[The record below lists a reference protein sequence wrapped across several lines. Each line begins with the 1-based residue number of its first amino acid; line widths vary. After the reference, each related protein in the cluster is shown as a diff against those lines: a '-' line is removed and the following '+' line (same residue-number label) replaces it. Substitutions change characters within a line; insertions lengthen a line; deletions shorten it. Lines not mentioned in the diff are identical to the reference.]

1 MIRIYEKV
9 NGKLVESQGFSQD
22 CLIYLVS
29 PTSTEID
36 DISQKLS
43 IDSDLIYDS
52 LDPDERARIDI
63 SGKSTLLILKVPYR
77 DEDDKKIPYKTASLG
92 ILIGSDY
99 TLLISK
105 FNLEFLDIMIKR
117 SELNPHKKS
126 RLVFQIFYRN
136 ALLFLAY
143 LKEINKITDR
153 TEERLHESMRNNELE
168 TLMYLEKSLVYFTT
182 SLRSNEIMMEK
193 ILRGTTIEIFDAD
206 KELLEDTII
215 EYKQALEMA
224 NIYSDILSGMMDA
237 FASVISNNLNVVM
250 KVLTILTLVIQIPAI
265 ITGFFGMNVELPFSD
280 NPYAFIYIISVCVVV
295 CILVYFI
302 FRNKK
307 WM

>member
-9 NGKLVESQGFSQD
+9 NGKLVESQGFTQD

-29 PTSTEID
+29 PTSAEID

-117 SELNPHKKS
+117 SEFNPHKKS
-126 RLVFQIFYRN
+126 RMIFQIFYRN

-265 ITGFFGMNVELPFSD
+265 ITGFFGMNVKVPFSD

-295 CILVYFI
+295 CVLVYFI

>member
-29 PTSTEID
+29 PTSAEID

-117 SELNPHKKS
+117 SEFNPHKKS
-126 RLVFQIFYRN
+126 RMIFQIFYRN

-265 ITGFFGMNVELPFSD
+265 ITGFFGMNVKVPFSD

-295 CILVYFI
+295 CVLVYFI

>member
-1 MIRIYEKV
+1 MIRIYEKA

-29 PTSTEID
+29 PTSAEID

-63 SGKSTLLILKVPYR
+63 SGKNTLLILKVPYR

-105 FNLEFLDIMIKR
+105 FSLEFLDIMIKR
-117 SELNPHKKS
+117 SEFNPHKKS
-126 RLVFQIFYRN
+126 RMVFQMFYRN

-265 ITGFFGMNVELPFSD
+265 ITGFFGMNVNVPFSD
-280 NPYAFIYIISVCVVV
+280 NPYAFIYIISVCAIV
-295 CILVYFI
+295 CVLVYFI

>member
-29 PTSTEID
+29 PTSAEID

-117 SELNPHKKS
+117 SEFNPHKKS
-126 RLVFQIFYRN
+126 RMIFQIFYRN

-265 ITGFFGMNVELPFSD
+265 ITGFFGMNVKVPFSD

>member
-29 PTSTEID
+29 PTSAEID

-117 SELNPHKKS
+117 SEFNPHKKS

-265 ITGFFGMNVELPFSD
+265 ITGFFGMNVKVPFSD